1 MLVMVVAMV
10 GPQVEEQLVHSMADF
25 GAAAA
30 TTASV
35 VPKVIDLV
43 VLQLGDPSV
52 GREVERSLRRVLSHP
67 LNKKLS
73 TSRRIVSYNWDNTS

>member
-1 MLVMVVAMV
+1 MSMLVVAMV
-10 GPQVEEQLVHSMADF
+10 GPPVAELLVHSMADF

-30 TTASV
+30 TTGSV

-43 VLQLGDPSV
+43 ELRLEDPNTDRGV
-52 GREVERSLRRVLSHP
+52 GKSLRRVLSHP

-73 TSRRIVSYNWDNTS
+73 TSRRTVFYNWDNTS